1 MKRVDLTK
9 RGDKWVARTRSG
21 QTVASAKTKKVAVK
35 RTATAAKRDRQAV
48 TVKIH
53 KVSGKFQEERTYP
66 RKADPHR
73 SKG

>member
-21 QTVASAKTKKVAVK
+21 QTVASARTKKVAVK
-35 RTATAAKRDRQAV
+35 RTASAAKRDRQAV

-53 KVSGKFQEERTYP
+53 KGDGKFQEERTYP
-66 RKADPHR
+66 RKADPPR